1 MQICGIEN
9 LASADVNSSVES
21 GDGAY
26 HSEPSYVCRFAL
38 FASIYAGVAI
48 IQAIFWCG
56 IYNNV
61 ADDALQQFVDMCSIA
76 NISVFVMANNNF
88 GYYIHGK

>member
-1 MQICGIEN
+1 VEN
-9 LASADVNSSVES
+9 LASADASSITGS
-21 GDGAY
+21 DNGTY
-26 HSEPSYVCRFAL
+26 LSEPSYVCRFAL
-38 FASIYAGVAI
+38 IVCIYAGVAI

-56 IYNNV
+56 IYAWFV
-61 ADDALQQFVDMCSIA
+61 EDSLQQFIDVCSIA